1 MGRVLP
7 KVQYPPTWL
16 DDHPIESV
24 GLQSG
29 FTHTGDEM
37 ICIDMN
43 WAKENHDSCTAE
55 NIVIMWKSITA
66 DWLVF
71 ADKVLEDVQK
81 SSTSNN

>member
-1 MGRVLP
+1 
-7 KVQYPPTWL
+7 
-16 DDHPIESV
+16 
-24 GLQSG
+24 
-29 FTHTGDEM
+29 M

-55 NIVIMWKSITA
+55 NIVIMWKSVTA